1 MENDEVDIVYSV
13 GYLCRTALAS
23 FSAFNP
29 RRAASAAAAALIDR
43 GQGARARR
51 LATPKKCRFARETKF
66 EKTEAHEKQKYQ
78 VKSCR
83 LKWRQDSHEEAF
95 IKYSHEEAFIK

>member
-1 MENDEVDIVYSV
+1 MS
-13 GYLCRTALAS
+13 GLPLTLLSSSRSFLAFSSRYLCRTALAS

-43 GQGARARR
+43 GQGARVRR
-51 LATPKKCRFARETKF
+51 LATPKKCRFARRTKF

-83 LKWRQDSHEEAF
+83 LKWSQDSHEEAF
-95 IKYSHEEAFIK
+95 HK